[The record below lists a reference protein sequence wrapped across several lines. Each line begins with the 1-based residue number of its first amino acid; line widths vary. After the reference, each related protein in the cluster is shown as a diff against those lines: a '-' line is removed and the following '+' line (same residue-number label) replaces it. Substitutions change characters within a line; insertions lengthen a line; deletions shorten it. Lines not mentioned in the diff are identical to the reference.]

1 MTMATLGLVAALSQQ
16 VPAQEVASAPSD
28 VEVRAAF
35 LYRFLDYVDWEKSR
49 LDADQAIVIG
59 IVASDEMLDQ
69 VRKTVA
75 GRRAR
80 GHTIEVRKMA
90 VGDDPAGVQVVY
102 VGASSGATISTIAKR
117 AQAASAL
124 VVTNADNALAQGSDI
139 NFIEADGR
147 VRFEVDLSNV
157 ERSGLK
163 LGSGMLSV
171 AMRVRG
177 AS

>member
-1 MTMATLGLVAALSQQ
+1 MTMAALGALIASQAVLAQ
-16 VPAQEVASAPSD
+16 VVASAPSD

-35 LYRFLDYVDWEKSR
+35 LYRFLDYVEWER
-49 LDADQAIVIG
+49 AHLDADQPIVIG
-59 IVASDEMLDQ
+59 VVGSDEMLDQ

-75 GRRAR
+75 GRRAH
-80 GHTIEVRKMA
+80 GHPIEVRKMA
-90 VGDDPAGVQVVY
+90 LGDDPTAIQVVY
-102 VGASSGATISTIAKR
+102 VGASSSAALATIAKR

-124 VVTNADNALAQGSDI
+124 VVTNADNALALGSDI
-139 NFIEADGR
+139 NFIEADGH

-171 AMRVRG
+171 ALRVRG